1 MNSTFRIGAL
11 FPMVRSRA
19 SNYRLDTGGILRLHA
34 FLMAIDEINDKSD
47 GVDDWL
53 LPLTRLEFVV
63 RDTKRDPITALI
75 GALEV
80 VGTCGTGDSSSL
92 GVVAT
97 VGAASS
103 EPSKS
108 AAQAFTRSR
117 TPQISYSST
126 SAALSNGLDYP
137 YFLRTPPSDAFQAKA
152 MVDLLVGLWNYSAVA
167 TVATA
172 GDTYSTS
179 GMEVFFQHAEAR
191 NLTILASLSIPEQG
205 DFSGAYRE
213 LRNSRARII
222 VLFCQRR
229 EAARFLG
236 GAPANGVGGEG
247 FLYMGSDAVAQE
259 SLWQDNEQIFEN
271 VTLRNAALKG
281 FFGLQPSF
289 NSEADE
295 YLRYVERLRLI
306 PSTLPTANDEP
317 GSGVSGN
324 CSNVTDADGRP
335 VWWQEVEGAPLCI
348 GVSDP
353 SQSNTYAPFAYDAI
367 YAIARAL
374 HHLIY
379 VQRATV
385 SGDALM
391 SALLDQVDFVGATGR
406 VNFYHDPSDS
416 TRQNMGDRR
425 IGTTYSV
432 VNYQLSGEEGSERSV
447 PTRMCLRSARLRNG
461 DDLSVPRS
469 LRPGLDSL
477 AVDRARARGQLV
489 ALRSGRAERLR
500 LHVRLQ
506 RALDSS
512 RRHFDDLLNGRQL
525 SARADADD
533 RLPDPVLLV
542 HRLHMRPHRS
552 RVRHRHLVGRT
563 PHPHVHHEPAR
574 LRTQGRRIRP
584 PHAAAAAALLLSLLV
599 GVRVYARRRPR

>member
-1 MNSTFRIGAL
+1 MTDTLRVGAL

-47 GVDDWL
+47 GVHDWL
-53 LPLTRLEFVV
+53 LPQTRLEFVL
-63 RDTKRDPITALI
+63 RDSKRDPITALI

-80 VGTCGTGDSSSL
+80 VGTCSTGDSSSN

-137 YFLRTPPSDAFQAKA
+137 YFLRTPPSDAYQAKA

-172 GDTYSTS
+172 GDTYSTA

-191 NLTILASLSIPEQG
+191 NLTILASLSMAEQG

-213 LRNSRARII
+213 LRNSRARVI

-289 NSEADE
+289 NREADE
-295 YLRYVERLRLI
+295 YLSYVERLRLI
-306 PSTLPTANDEP
+306 PSTLPAPTDEA

-335 VWWQEVEGAPLCI
+335 VWWQEVEGEPLCI

-353 SQSNTYAPFAYDAI
+353 SASNTYAPFAYDAI

-374 HHLIY
+374 HNVIY
-379 VQRATV
+379 EQNVAV
-385 SGDALM
+385 SGDAVM
-391 SALLDQVDFVGATGR
+391 SALLDRVDFVGATGR

-416 TRQNMGDRR
+416 TKQNMGDRR

-432 VNYQLSGEEGSERSV
+432 VNYQLSGEEGSERFAM
-447 PTRMCLRSARLRNG
+447 PTRMLPPLTSAESQRSASLALSNPGSTRLRWTGLDTVGSWSPCDEEGTSDFEYTCNFDERWTPRAG
-461 DDLSVPRS
+461 RSMTYSTADNSVPEQMLMIDCQIQFYSSTVSSCDRTA
-469 LRPGLDSL
+469 RDSGTGTL
-477 AVDRARARGQLV
+477 LGGHRTLTFTTSQLGCAPKV
-489 ALRSGRAERLR
+489 GTFA
-500 LHVRLQ
+500 
-506 RALDSS
+506 
-512 RRHFDDLLNGRQL
+512 QL
-525 SARADADD
+525 M
-533 RLPDPVLLV
+533 L
-542 HRLHMRPHRS
+542 
-552 RVRHRHLVGRT
+552 
-563 PHPHVHHEPAR
+563 
-574 LRTQGRRIRP
+574 
-584 PHAAAAAALLLSLLV
+584 
-599 GVRVYARRRPR
+599 